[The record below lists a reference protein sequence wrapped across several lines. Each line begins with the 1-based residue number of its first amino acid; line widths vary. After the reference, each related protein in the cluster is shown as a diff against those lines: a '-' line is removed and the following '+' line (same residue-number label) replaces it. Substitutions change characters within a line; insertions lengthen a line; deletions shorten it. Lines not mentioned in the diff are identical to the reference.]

1 MENKPMNT
9 AKINKTNN
17 IKRIPTQLNYFNMM
31 HKRTMLLKKHGNIS
45 RLLIITLIIWN
56 IFLTC
61 AVIPN
66 SSPIPQFTDKEN
78 QLIMQLEEIP
88 TEQLQFAPI
97 GE

>member
-1 MENKPMNT
+1 MNI

-31 HKRTMLLKKHGNIS
+31 HKKTMILKKQGNIS
-45 RLLIITLIIWN
+45 RLLIIVLIIWN

-66 SSPIPQFTDKEN
+66 SPPIPQFTDKQNE
-78 QLIMQLEEIP
+78 QIMQLEEIP
-88 TEQLQFAPI
+88 TEQLQF
-97 GE
+97 

>member
-1 MENKPMNT
+1 MNI

-31 HKRTMLLKKHGNIS
+31 HKRTIVLKKQGNIS
-45 RLLIITLIIWN
+45 RLLIIVLIIWN

-66 SSPIPQFTDKEN
+66 SSHIPQFTDKQNE
-78 QLIMQLEEIP
+78 QIMQLEEIP
-88 TEQLQFAPI
+88 TEQLQFNN
-97 GE
+97 